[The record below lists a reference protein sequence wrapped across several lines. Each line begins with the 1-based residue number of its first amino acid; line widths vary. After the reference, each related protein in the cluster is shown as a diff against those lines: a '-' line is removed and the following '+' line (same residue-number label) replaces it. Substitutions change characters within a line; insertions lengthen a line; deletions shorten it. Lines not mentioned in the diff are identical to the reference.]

1 MQGPSTGDPVRVL
14 LADDHTMFREGL
26 ASVLASYGGIEVVAQ
41 TTNGEAAVALVREKG
56 PDVVV
61 MQVQLPFEK
70 AKVTLDELRSI
81 SPAPKVVICTMF
93 EDPRYIREF
102 MQLGV
107 SGYLVKSASVEQ
119 LIAAVRVAVLDPG
132 GENVVV
138 GMPRQMLEESD
149 DGAEGV
155 LSARELEILLLAAR
169 GLSNRQISS
178 TLRVAEAT
186 IKRHL
191 ANTYEKMGVGSR
203 GEAARK
209 ALTEGW
215 ITIEEITKEDD

>member
-1 MQGPSTGDPVRVL
+1 MQDLNAGNPVRVL
-14 LADDHTMFREGL
+14 LADDHTRFREAL
-26 ASVLASYGGIEVVAQ
+26 AKVLAAFGGIEVVAEM
-41 TTNGEAAVALVREKG
+41 TNDEGAVALAREEK

-61 MQVQLPFEK
+61 MQVQVPFER
-70 AKVTLDELRSI
+70 AKTTLDEIRSI

-93 EDPRYIREF
+93 EDPRLVREF
-102 MQLGV
+102 MRLEV

-132 GENVVV
+132 GENAVI
-138 GMPRQMLEESD
+138 GMPRQMLEGA
-149 DGAEGV
+149 DGGARGA

-169 GLSNRQISS
+169 GLSNRQIASS
-178 TLRVAEAT
+178 LSLAEAT

-215 ITIEEITKEDD
+215 ITIEEITEEDR

>member
-1 MQGPSTGDPVRVL
+1 MQGPGTGDPVRVL
-14 LADDHTMFREGL
+14 LADDHTMFRQGL
-26 ASVLASYGGIEVVAQ
+26 AEVLASYGGIEVVAQ
-41 TTNGEAAVALVREKG
+41 TTNDEAAVALVRREL

-61 MQVQLPFEK
+61 MQVQLPFERAK
-70 AKVTLDELRSI
+70 AVLDEMRSI

-93 EDPRYIREF
+93 EDPRYIRAF

-107 SGYLVKSASVEQ
+107 NGYLVKSASVEQ
-119 LIAAVRVAVLDPG
+119 LIAGVRVAVLEPE

-138 GMPRQMLEESD
+138 GMARQMLEEAEN
-149 DGAEGV
+149 GYEGV

-169 GLSNRQISS
+169 GMSNRQIAF

-215 ITIEEITKEDD
+215 ITIEEVTKEGN

>member
-1 MQGPSTGDPVRVL
+1 MQEPGTGDPVRVL

-41 TTNGEAAVALVREKG
+41 TTNDEAAVALAREEG

-61 MQVQLPFEK
+61 MQVQLPFER

-93 EDPRYIREF
+93 EDPRYIRAF
-102 MQLGV
+102 MHLGV

-119 LIAAVRVAVLDPG
+119 LIAALRVAVLDPA

-149 DGAEGV
+149 DGADGV

>member
-1 MQGPSTGDPVRVL
+1 MQEHSTRDPVRVL

-26 ASVLASYGGIEVVAQ
+26 ASVLVAYGGIEVVAQ
-41 TTNGEAAVALVREKG
+41 TTNDEAAVALAREMG
-56 PDVVV
+56 PDVIL
-61 MQVQLPFEK
+61 MQVQLPFERAK
-70 AKVTLDELRSI
+70 ATLDEMRSI
-81 SPAPKVVICTMF
+81 FPAPKVVICTMF

-119 LIAAVRVAVLDPG
+119 LIAALRVAVLDPG
-132 GENVVV
+132 GANVVV

-149 DGAEGV
+149 DRAEGV